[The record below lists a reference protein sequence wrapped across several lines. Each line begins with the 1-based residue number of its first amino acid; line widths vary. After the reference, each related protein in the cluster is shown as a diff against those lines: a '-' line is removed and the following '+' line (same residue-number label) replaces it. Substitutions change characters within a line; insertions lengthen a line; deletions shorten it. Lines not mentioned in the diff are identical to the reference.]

1 MLYSRLSVA
10 IALSLLLHLLLLA
23 LLLLQ
28 RAPAQVKNTR
38 KTAPLTI
45 QIVHWPK
52 PKAPAPANGSNK
64 NTEAQPTSTTTTA
77 ATKLKTKH
85 TTETAAGK
93 KPPVATDQ
101 HTTKTVTAFTAPKTN
116 KARKQNTQQNT
127 QQNTEQT
134 QPQPG
139 TTETATLPPSLA
151 DRILATVATRQQQQA
166 TELSSA
172 EVKAL
177 QQKTLPEKALAVTR
191 SGPKP
196 AYAAANVLEVM
207 KDGSFIEKIGDY
219 CYQAKDGADLRRDI
233 SSMKPVSCGDDANAA
248 LYQSIMDKVG
258 SNRQ

>member
-28 RAPAQVKNTR
+28 RAPAPVKNTR
-38 KTAPLTI
+38 KTAPLTV

-64 NTEAQPTSTTTTA
+64 NTEAQATSTTTTA

-101 HTTKTVTAFTAPKTN
+101 HTTKTAAAFTAPKTN

-127 QQNTEQT
+127 EQS
-134 QPQPG
+134 QPQPA

-196 AYAAANVLEVM
+196 ANAAANVLEVM

-219 CYQAKDGADLRRDI
+219 CYLAKDGADLRRDI
-233 SSMKPVSCGDDANAA
+233 ASMKPVSCGDDADAA
-248 LYQSIMDKVG
+248 LYQSIMNKVG
-258 SNRQ
+258 NYRR